1 MDLSLGLL
9 VMRVTIG
16 LLFAAH
22 GAQEAFGWWGGPDFA
37 RWTNA
42 VTNMGWHPARPW
54 AFLSILAEL
63 GGGLLLTAGLLTPFA
78 TAVLVAQSTVI
89 IERVHLRNGF
99 WNSAGGIEYPLTL
112 GLGAAALY
120 LAAPG
125 ALSLDRALGWSFS
138 LPIQITALA
147 VALVGAGGALLWSS
161 PARNRRPAH
170 A

>member
-22 GAQEAFGWWGGPDFA
+22 AAQKAFGWWRGPGFA
-37 RWTNA
+37 GWTNA

-63 GGGLLLTAGLLTPFA
+63 GGGLLLTVGLLTPFA
-78 TAVLVAQSTVI
+78 TAVLVAQTTVI

-99 WNSAGGIEYPLTL
+99 WNTAGGIEYPLTL

-120 LAAPG
+120 LAGPG

-138 LPIQITALA
+138 LPIQIAALA
-147 VALVGAGGALLWSS
+147 VPLVGAGAALLWSS
-161 PARNRRPAH
+161 PARNQRPAH